1 MKGSPMQD
9 NNPRPTGMTA
19 FTIVWLGQVVSLFG
33 SAMTGFALTIWAWK
47 LTGSATALALVG
59 FFSFGPTVILSPI
72 AGALVDRW
80 NRKLVMMLS
89 DLAAGLSTVIILL
102 LYLGGYL
109 QIWHLWVA
117 GAFAGA
123 FQAFQWPAY
132 GAAISLMIPKEH
144 YARAS
149 GMMSMA
155 ESGSGILAPLAAGA
169 LIGLIGLGAG
179 LNGVAVIMLIDIAT
193 FVFAIAALL
202 VIHVPQPPRTEEGR
216 KGQGSL
222 LKEAGYGFRYIVER
236 PSLLGLQLVFFVGNL
251 LGTFGWVLLAPMVL
265 ARTGNNAAI
274 LGTVESVGAIG
285 GVIGALVL
293 SAWGGFRRRV
303 HGVFFGHIVAGV
315 CQALNGLGFPIWY
328 AGSFGQSFIVPIING
343 SNQAIWQS
351 KVAPDVQ
358 GRVFSVR
365 RLIAQISAPASMLL
379 VGPLADRVF
388 EPAMRA
394 GGSLAPV
401 FGWLVG
407 TERGSGMAL
416 MIVFSGL
423 VVMLAG
429 VIPYAIP
436 VVRNAETLLPDHD
449 AIRAEAPAV
458 AHAH

>member
-1 MKGSPMQD
+1 MQT
-9 NNPRPTGMTA
+9 NNRPTGMTA

-59 FFSFGPTVILSPI
+59 FFNFGPTVLLSPI

-89 DLAAGLSTVIILL
+89 DLAAGLSTVVILL
-102 LYLGGYL
+102 LYLGGGL

-149 GMMSMA
+149 GMMSVA

-169 LIGLIGLGAG
+169 LIGFIGLGAG
-179 LNGVAVIMLIDIAT
+179 LNGVAVIMLIDVVT

-202 VIHVPQPPRTEEGR
+202 VIHVPQPAQTEAGR

-222 LKEAGYGFRYIVER
+222 WKEAGYGFRYILER

-251 LGTFGWVLLAPMVL
+251 MATFGFTLLAPMVL
-265 ARTGNNAAI
+265 ARTGDNAAI
-274 LGTVESVGAIG
+274 LGTVESVAAAG
-285 GVIGALVL
+285 GVIGGVVL
-293 SAWGGFRRRV
+293 SAWGGFKRRV
-303 HGVFFGHIVAGV
+303 HGVFFGHVVSGLSQVLI
-315 CQALNGLGFPIWY
+315 GLGFPIWY
-328 AGSFGQSFIVPIING
+328 AGSFCSSFIIPIVNG

-365 RLIAQISAPASMLL
+365 RLIAQISAPVSMLL

-401 FGWLVG
+401 FGGLFG
-407 TERGSGMAL
+407 TGRGAGMAL
-416 MIVFSGL
+416 MIVVSGL
-423 VVMLAG
+423 VVVLAG
-429 VIPYAIP
+429 AIPYAIP
-436 VVRNAETLLPDHD
+436 VVRNAEILLPDHD
-449 AIRAEAPAV
+449 AAPAEAPAV